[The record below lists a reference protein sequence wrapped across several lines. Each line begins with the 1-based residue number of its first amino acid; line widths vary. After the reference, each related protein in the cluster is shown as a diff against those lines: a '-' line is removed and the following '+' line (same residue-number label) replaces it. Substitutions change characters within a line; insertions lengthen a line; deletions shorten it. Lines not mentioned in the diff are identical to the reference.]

1 MQMFVDVLQAA
12 SPHRCLSLP
21 LTTQIKTRLARARTL
36 MGASISCFKAVGRPR
51 SEKDVDEIDDKHKAI
66 IISGFCAIGKT
77 YFSSHEGKL
86 QQGPG
91 MEVYDLDSS
100 AYSSKPG
107 FPENYIAEIQRLAEK
122 PCVILVSTHR
132 GLPTHL
138 ATEGYYVALV
148 YPGDGLEAKTEWLRR
163 LEEREEAGRDSRL
176 YKITDENWDLW
187 YERTA
192 GEEITSRWNLS
203 NNQYLSTI
211 FEDIHADFR
220 EFKDREL
227 HQGGR

>member
-1 MQMFVDVLQAA
+1 
-12 SPHRCLSLP
+12 
-21 LTTQIKTRLARARTL
+21 
-36 MGASISCFKAVGRPR
+36 MGATISCFKAVGRPR
-51 SEKDVDEIDDKHKAI
+51 SETDVEEIGDKHKAI

-77 YFSSHEGKL
+77 HFSSHEGKL
-86 QQGPG
+86 QQAFG

-122 PCVILVSTHR
+122 PCVILISTHR

-148 YPGDGLEAKTEWLRR
+148 YPGDGPEAKTEWLRR
-163 LEEREEAGRDSRL
+163 LEEREEEGKDSRL

-187 YERTA
+187 YERTS
-192 GEEITSRWNLS
+192 GEEITSKWTLS
-203 NNQYLSTI
+203 NDQYLSTI

-220 EFKDREL
+220 EFRDRERQ
-227 HQGGR
+227 QGGR